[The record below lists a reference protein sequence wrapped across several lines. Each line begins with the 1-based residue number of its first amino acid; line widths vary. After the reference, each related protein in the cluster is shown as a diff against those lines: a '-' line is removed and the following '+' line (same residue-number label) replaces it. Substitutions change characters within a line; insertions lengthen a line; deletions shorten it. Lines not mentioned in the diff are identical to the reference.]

1 MSTPKKPDAA
11 KLVISVF
18 MNDKL
23 LFDELLP
30 MLEKA
35 FGPTEKISDWF
46 DFDYTDY
53 YEGEM
58 GTPLFRRMLSFGA
71 LIGQDDLARIK
82 ETTNSMEK
90 NWAVNGQRNLN
101 LDPGY
106 LLLSRFVLATGKDF
120 SHRIYIGRGIYAE
133 VTLMF
138 KKGKFHSLAWTYP
151 DYASTEMTHFL
162 MDVRRG
168 YVADLKNE
176 TLNE

>member
-18 MNDKL
+18 MNDKV

-30 MLEKA
+30 GLEKA
-35 FGPTEKISDWF
+35 FGSTEQISDWF

-58 GTPLFRRMLSFGA
+58 GSPLFRRMISFGT

-82 ETTNSMEK
+82 ETTNAMEK

-138 KKGKFHSLAWTYP
+138 KKGKFHPLAWTYP
-151 DYASTEMTHFL
+151 DYASTEMTNFL
-162 MDVRRG
+162 MGVRRT
-168 YVADLKNE
+168 YVTDLKNE
-176 TLNE
+176 ILNK

>member
-1 MSTPKKPDAA
+1 MSIPKKPDPA

-30 MLEKA
+30 VLEKT
-35 FGPTEKISDWF
+35 FGLTEQISDWF
-46 DFDYTDY
+46 DFDYTEY

-58 GTPLFRRMLSFGA
+58 GSPLFRRMISFGT

-82 ETTNSMEK
+82 ESTNAMEK
-90 NWAVNGQRNLN
+90 NWAVNGQRSLN

-151 DYASTEMTHFL
+151 DYASREMTDFL

-176 TLNE
+176 TLNN

>member
-18 MNDKL
+18 MNDKT

-30 MLEKA
+30 VLETA
-35 FGPTEKISDWF
+35 FGPVEQVSDWF

-53 YEGEM
+53 YQGEM
-58 GTPLFRRMLSFGA
+58 GSPLFRRMLSFKQ
-71 LIGQDDLARIK
+71 LIAQDDLARIK
-82 ETTNSMEK
+82 ETTNAMEK
-90 NWAVNGQRNLN
+90 TWSVGERRNLN
-101 LDPGY
+101 IDPGY

-138 KKGKFHSLAWTYP
+138 KKGAFHTLAWTYP
-151 DYASTEMTHFL
+151 DYASAEMTNFL
-162 MDVRRG
+162 LSVRRG
-168 YVADLKNE
+168 YVADLK
-176 TLNE
+176 

>member
-1 MSTPKKPDAA
+1 VSTPKKPDAA

-30 MLEKA
+30 VLEKA
-35 FGPTEKISDWF
+35 FGATEQISDWF

-53 YEGEM
+53 YKGEM
-58 GTPLFRRMLSFGA
+58 GGPLFRRMISFGSLVA
-71 LIGQDDLARIK
+71 QDDLALIK
-82 ETTNSMEK
+82 ETTNAMEK

-138 KKGKFHSLAWTYP
+138 KKGKFQSLAWTYP
-151 DYASTEMTHFL
+151 DYASTEMTRFL

-168 YVADLKNE
+168 YVADLKKI
-176 TLNE
+176 

>member
-1 MSTPKKPDAA
+1 MSIPKKPDAA

-18 MNDKL
+18 MNDKE

-30 MLEKA
+30 VLEKA
-35 FGPTEKISDWF
+35 FGPTENISGWF

-58 GTPLFRRMLSFGA
+58 GTPLFRRMLSFGS
-71 LIGQDDLARIK
+71 LIAQDDLARIK
-82 ETTNSMEK
+82 ETTNAMEK
-90 NWAVNGQRNLN
+90 TWAVNGRRNLN

-151 DYASTEMTHFL
+151 DYASTEMTDFL
-162 MDVRRG
+162 MDVRRQ
-168 YVADLKNE
+168 YVTDLK
-176 TLNE
+176 

>member
-18 MNDKL
+18 MNNKF

-30 MLEKA
+30 VLEKA
-35 FGPTEKISDWF
+35 FGPTEQISPWF

-58 GTPLFRRMLSFGA
+58 GTPLFRRMISFES
-71 LIGQDDLARIK
+71 LIEQDDLARIK
-82 ETTNSMEK
+82 EATNAMEK

-151 DYASTEMTHFL
+151 DYASTEMTDFL
-162 MDVRRG
+162 MAARRR
-168 YVADLKNE
+168 YVADLKQI
-176 TLNE
+176 